1 MEKLHFQFLG
11 LTVEKISI
19 FYGIFLIIFG
29 IFISLVSD
37 SNSLTSYIPTFFGI
51 PIFAFG
57 YLTMRYPEK
66 KKLFMHI
73 IVLIGLI
80 IFLGGLDFFRS
91 YPNFF
96 ENLWADISKIMM
108 LLTGLYFLIQCIR
121 SFVFARKNR
130 E

>member
-11 LTVEKISI
+11 HTVEKISI

-29 IFISLVSD
+29 IFISIVSN

-57 YLTMRYPEK
+57 YLSMRYPEK
-66 KKLFMHI
+66 KKLLMHI

-80 IFLGGLDFFRS
+80 IFLGGLDFLRS

-96 ENLWADISKIMM
+96 ENLWADISKLS
-108 LLTGLYFLIQCIR
+108 LLISGLIFTYINIQ
-121 SFVFARKNR
+121 SFIFIRKNK
-130 E
+130 

>member
-1 MEKLHFQFLG
+1 MEKIHFQFLG

-29 IFISLVSD
+29 IFISLVSN

-57 YLTMRYPEK
+57 YLSMRYPEK

-80 IFLGGLDFFRS
+80 ILLGGLDFLRS

-96 ENLWADISKIMM
+96 ENLWADISKLS
-108 LLTGLYFLIQCIR
+108 LLISGLIFTYINIQ
-121 SFVFARKNR
+121 SFIFIRKNK
-130 E
+130 

>member
-96 ENLWADISKIMM
+96 ENLWADISKLS
-108 LLTGLYFLIQCIR
+108 LLISGIIFTYINIQ
-121 SFVFARKNR
+121 SFIFIRKNK
-130 E
+130 

>member
-80 IFLGGLDFFRS
+80 IFLGGLDFLRS

-96 ENLWADISKIMM
+96 ENLWADISKLS
-108 LLTGLYFLIQCIR
+108 LLISGLIFTYINIQ
-121 SFVFARKNR
+121 SFIFIRKNK
-130 E
+130 

>member
-1 MEKLHFQFLG
+1 MEKLNFQFLG

-80 IFLGGLDFFRS
+80 IFLGGLDFLRS

-96 ENLWADISKIMM
+96 ENLWADLSKLSLLIS
-108 LLTGLYFLIQCIR
+108 GLIFTYINIQ
-121 SFVFARKNR
+121 SFIFIRKNK
-130 E
+130 

>member
-11 LTVEKISI
+11 HTVEKISI

-29 IFISLVSD
+29 IFISIVSN

-57 YLTMRYPEK
+57 YLSMRYPEK
-66 KKLFMHI
+66 KKLLMHI

-96 ENLWADISKIMM
+96 ENLWADISKLS
-108 LLTGLYFLIQCIR
+108 LLISGIIFTYINIQ
-121 SFVFARKNR
+121 SFIFIRKNK
-130 E
+130 

>member
-1 MEKLHFQFLG
+1 MEKLQFQFMG
-11 LTVEKISI
+11 YTVEKISI
-19 FYGIFLIIFG
+19 FYGIFLILFG
-29 IFISLVSD
+29 IFISLISN

-57 YLTMRYPEK
+57 YLSMRYPEK

-80 IFLGGLDFFRS
+80 IFLGGLDFFRG

-96 ENLWADISKIMM
+96 ENFWADISKLS
-108 LLTGLYFLIQCIR
+108 LLISGLIFTYINIK
-121 SFVFARKNR
+121 SFIFIRKNK
-130 E
+130 

>member
-29 IFISLVSD
+29 IFISLVSN

-80 IFLGGLDFFRS
+80 IFLGGLDFLRS

-96 ENLWADISKIMM
+96 ENLWADISKLS
-108 LLTGLYFLIQCIR
+108 LLISGIIFTYINIQ
-121 SFVFARKNR
+121 SFIFIRKNK
-130 E
+130 

>member
-29 IFISLVSD
+29 IFITIVSN

-57 YLTMRYPEK
+57 YLSMRYPEK

-80 IFLGGLDFFRS
+80 IFLGGLDFLRS

-96 ENLWADISKIMM
+96 ENLWADISKLS
-108 LLTGLYFLIQCIR
+108 LLISGLIFTYINIQ
-121 SFVFARKNR
+121 SFIFIRKNK
-130 E
+130 

>member
-1 MEKLHFQFLG
+1 MEKLQFQFMG
-11 LTVEKISI
+11 YTVEKIST
-19 FYGIFLIIFG
+19 FYGIFLILLG
-29 IFISLVSD
+29 IFISLISN

-57 YLTMRYPEK
+57 YLSMRYPEK

-80 IFLGGLDFFRS
+80 IFLGGLDFFRG

-96 ENLWADISKIMM
+96 ENFWAGISKLS
-108 LLTGLYFLIQCIR
+108 LLISGLIFTYINIQ
-121 SFVFARKNR
+121 SFIFIRKNT
-130 E
+130 

>member
-1 MEKLHFQFLG
+1 MEKLQFKFMN

-19 FYGIFLIIFG
+19 FYGIFLIVFG
-29 IFISLVSD
+29 IFISLVSN

-51 PIFAFG
+51 PISVIG
-57 YLTMRYPEK
+57 YLSILYPEK

-80 IFLGGLDFFRS
+80 IFLGGLDFFRG

-96 ENLWADISKIMM
+96 ENFWADISKLS
-108 LLTGLYFLIQCIR
+108 LLISGLVFTYINIQ
-121 SFVFARKNR
+121 SFIFIRKNK
-130 E
+130 

>member
-1 MEKLHFQFLG
+1 MEKLQFQFMG

-29 IFISLVSD
+29 IFISLVSN

-51 PIFAFG
+51 PIFVFG
-57 YLTMRYPEK
+57 YLSMRYPEK

-80 IFLGGLDFFRS
+80 IFLGGLDFFRG
-91 YPNFF
+91 YPDFF
-96 ENLWADISKIMM
+96 QKFWADISK
-108 LLTGLYFLIQCIR
+108 LLLLISGLIFTYINIQ
-121 SFVFARKNR
+121 SFIFIRKNK
-130 E
+130 

>member
-29 IFISLVSD
+29 IFISLVSN
-37 SNSLTSYIPTFFGI
+37 SNSLTSYIPTFFGV

-96 ENLWADISKIMM
+96 ENLWADISKLS
-108 LLTGLYFLIQCIR
+108 LLISGIIFTYINIQ
-121 SFVFARKNR
+121 SFIFIRKNK
-130 E
+130 

>member
-1 MEKLHFQFLG
+1 MEKLNFQFLG

-29 IFISLVSD
+29 IFISIVSN

-57 YLTMRYPEK
+57 YLSMRYPEK

-96 ENLWADISKIMM
+96 ENLWADISKLS
-108 LLTGLYFLIQCIR
+108 LLISGIIFTYINIQ
-121 SFVFARKNR
+121 SFIFIRKNK
-130 E
+130 

>member
-1 MEKLHFQFLG
+1 MEKLNFQFLG

-29 IFISLVSD
+29 IFISLVSN

-80 IFLGGLDFFRS
+80 IFLGGLDFLRS

-96 ENLWADISKIMM
+96 ENLWADISKLS
-108 LLTGLYFLIQCIR
+108 LLISGLIFTYINIQ
-121 SFVFARKNR
+121 SFIFIRKNK
-130 E
+130 

>member
-29 IFISLVSD
+29 IFISFVSN

-57 YLTMRYPEK
+57 YLAMRYPEK

-80 IFLGGLDFFRS
+80 IFLGGLDFLRS

-96 ENLWADISKIMM
+96 ENLWADISKLS
-108 LLTGLYFLIQCIR
+108 LLISGLIFTYINIQ
-121 SFVFARKNR
+121 SFIFIRKNK
-130 E
+130 

>member
-29 IFISLVSD
+29 SFISIVSN
-37 SNSLTSYIPTFFGI
+37 SNSLTSYIPTFFFFSL
-51 PIFAFG
+51 FAFG
-57 YLTMRYPEK
+57 YLSIRYPEK

-80 IFLGGLDFFRS
+80 IFLGGLDFLRS

-96 ENLWADISKIMM
+96 ENLWADISKLS
-108 LLTGLYFLIQCIR
+108 LLISGLIFTYINIQ
-121 SFVFARKNR
+121 SFIFIRKNK
-130 E
+130 

>member
-1 MEKLHFQFLG
+1 MEKLNFQFLG

-29 IFISLVSD
+29 IFISLVSN

-57 YLTMRYPEK
+57 YLAMRYPEK

-96 ENLWADISKIMM
+96 ENLWADISKLS
-108 LLTGLYFLIQCIR
+108 LLISGIIFTYINIQ
-121 SFVFARKNR
+121 SFIFIRKNK
-130 E
+130 

>member
-29 IFISLVSD
+29 IFISIVSN

-57 YLTMRYPEK
+57 YLSMRYPEK
-66 KKLFMHI
+66 KKLLMHI

-80 IFLGGLDFFRS
+80 IFLGGLDFLRS

-96 ENLWADISKIMM
+96 ENLWADISKLS
-108 LLTGLYFLIQCIR
+108 LLISGLIFTYINIQ
-121 SFVFARKNR
+121 SFIFIRKNK
-130 E
+130 

>member
-29 IFISLVSD
+29 IFISLASN

-73 IVLIGLI
+73 IVFIGLI
-80 IFLGGLDFFRS
+80 IFLGGLDFLRS

-96 ENLWADISKIMM
+96 ENLWADISKLS
-108 LLTGLYFLIQCIR
+108 LLISGLIFTYINIQ
-121 SFVFARKNR
+121 SFIFIRKNK
-130 E
+130 

>member
-11 LTVEKISI
+11 HTVEKISI

-29 IFISLVSD
+29 IFISIVSN

-51 PIFAFG
+51 PIFALG
-57 YLTMRYPEK
+57 YLSMRYPEK
-66 KKLFMHI
+66 KKLLMHI

-80 IFLGGLDFFRS
+80 IFLGGLDFLRS

-96 ENLWADISKIMM
+96 ENLWADISKLS
-108 LLTGLYFLIQCIR
+108 LLISGLIFTYINIQ
-121 SFVFARKNR
+121 SFIFIRKNK
-130 E
+130 

>member
-1 MEKLHFQFLG
+1 MEKLNFQFLG

-29 IFISLVSD
+29 IFISFVSN

-96 ENLWADISKIMM
+96 ENLWADISKLSLQISGIIF
-108 LLTGLYFLIQCIR
+108 TYINIQ
-121 SFVFARKNR
+121 SFIFIRKNK
-130 E
+130 

>member
-1 MEKLHFQFLG
+1 MEKLQFQFMG
-11 LTVEKISI
+11 YTVEKISI
-19 FYGIFLIIFG
+19 FYGIFLILFG
-29 IFISLVSD
+29 IFISLISN

-57 YLTMRYPEK
+57 YLSMRYPEK

-80 IFLGGLDFFRS
+80 IFLGGLDFFRG

-96 ENLWADISKIMM
+96 ENFWADISKLS
-108 LLTGLYFLIQCIR
+108 LLISGLIFTYINIQ
-121 SFVFARKNR
+121 SFIFVRKNK
-130 E
+130 

>member
-1 MEKLHFQFLG
+1 MEKLNFQFLG

-29 IFISLVSD
+29 IFISLVSN

-51 PIFAFG
+51 PILAFG
-57 YLTMRYPEK
+57 YLSMRYPEK

-80 IFLGGLDFFRS
+80 IFLGGLDFLRS

-96 ENLWADISKIMM
+96 ENLWADLSKLSLLIS
-108 LLTGLYFLIQCIR
+108 GLIFTYINIQ
-121 SFVFARKNR
+121 SFIFIRKNK
-130 E
+130 

>member
-1 MEKLHFQFLG
+1 MEELRFQFLG
-11 LTVEKISI
+11 LSVEKISI

-29 IFISLVSD
+29 IFISIVSN
-37 SNSLTSYIPTFFGI
+37 SNSLTSYIPAFFGI

-57 YLTMRYPEK
+57 YLSMRYPEK

-80 IFLGGLDFFRS
+80 IFLGGLDFLRS

-96 ENLWADISKIMM
+96 ENLWADISKLS
-108 LLTGLYFLIQCIR
+108 LLISGIIFTYINIQ
-121 SFVFARKNR
+121 SFIFIRKNK
-130 E
+130 